1 MSSVPAHFGFPS
13 NKRNSPSVYV
23 HISTSNQRRPLHQMP
38 DSFSPD
44 ILYQSC
50 SASSR
55 NPIIVTGKTY
65 FYSHYCS
72 SKAPVRQSLYKSDVA
87 GRIIRLA
94 IKLSE
99 YDIEYTTRKRIKANT
114 LLDFVVECTDSVPTT
129 PLVPPESSI
138 PYDCWKIHVDGSA
151 AKANRGA
158 DNHLSRRLQ
167 VILRLKYTFPISNNE
182 FEYEAVLAGL
192 RVARTLH
199 IQKLQIFTDSQVI
212 ASHINSEFKAKE
224 DNM

>member
-1 MSSVPAHFGFPS
+1 M
-13 NKRNSPSVYV
+13 
-23 HISTSNQRRPLHQMP
+23 
-38 DSFSPD
+38 
-44 ILYQSC
+44 
-50 SASSR
+50 
-55 NPIIVTGKTY
+55 
-65 FYSHYCS
+65 
-72 SKAPVRQSLYKSDVA
+72 
-87 GRIIRLA
+87 A
-94 IKLSE
+94 IELSE

-129 PLVPPESSI
+129 RLVSPESSI
-138 PYDCWKIHVDGSA
+138 PSDCWKSMLTDLRLKSTEAQTITSPEGS
-151 AKANRGA
+151 
-158 DNHLSRRLQ
+158 RLFYA
-167 VILRLKYTFPISNNE
+167 LKYTFPISNNE